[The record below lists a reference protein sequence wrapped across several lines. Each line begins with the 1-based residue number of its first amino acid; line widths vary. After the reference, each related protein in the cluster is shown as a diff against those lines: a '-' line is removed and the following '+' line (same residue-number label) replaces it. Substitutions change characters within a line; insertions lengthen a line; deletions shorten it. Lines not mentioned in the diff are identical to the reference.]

1 MSKVTRLPGGQLVED
16 RQRLQPGE
24 IPGEADQPHKSV
36 GDDLRA
42 ARLER
47 GDELGHQQKKEAP
60 QERPP
65 EPGVRPPRRRPARR
79 GRKFNRVAP
88 GGGQERPHERV
99 GRGHISQFIES
110 LVHSYVV
117 TDGLDQAYR
126 EMAQDARRESDALA
140 WAEATTIDTAK
151 AMGRGQAL

>member
-1 MSKVTRLPGGQLVED
+1 MGKRLTISLNENVYD
-16 RQRLQPGE
+16 WL
-24 IPGEADQPHKSV
+24 H
-36 GDDLRA
+36 
-42 ARLER
+42 
-47 GDELGHQQKKEAP
+47 
-60 QERPP
+60 
-65 EPGVRPPRRRPARR
+65 GV
-79 GRKFNRVAP
+79 
-88 GGGQERPHERV
+88 V